1 MTLNRGGSERAVEY
15 SAKVDD
21 CLAGLLER
29 KKINPNDDYWF
40 LKTNNYK

>member
-1 MTLNRGGSERAVEY
+1 MTLNRGGGSERAVEY

-29 KKINPNDDYWF
+29 KKNPNDDY
-40 LKTNNYK
+40 